1 MQMTWKISSIKAICN
16 CIGRVLNPK
25 TESNVKSLTY
35 KIPDSLYNALQE
47 RNVFFRET
55 SQILDNSRLC
65 SLVET
70 ILSMS
75 YVWHSDC
82 TTYSASNET

>member
-1 MQMTWKISSIKAICN
+1 MQMTWKTYSIKAICN

-35 KIPDSLYNALQE
+35 NIPDSMYNALQE
-47 RNVFFRET
+47 GKISFRET

-65 SLVET
+65 NLVET

-75 YVWHSDC
+75 YVWHSHCNTDA
-82 TTYSASNET
+82 ASNET